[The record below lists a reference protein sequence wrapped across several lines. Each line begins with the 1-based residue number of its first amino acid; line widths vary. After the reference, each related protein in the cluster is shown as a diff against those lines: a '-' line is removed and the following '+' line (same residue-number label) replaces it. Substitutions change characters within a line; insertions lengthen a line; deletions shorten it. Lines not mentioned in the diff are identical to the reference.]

1 MSSSSVDQLVKLLNM
16 FSSEFDNEVLVAARA
31 VHAKMIANDWTW
43 EALLA
48 NGSRASLTEQQI
60 QKVYAAGMQRGEIV
74 GYQRGMADAQAMGTP
89 PPKGP
94 SIEIADDLDWLT
106 HVLDAAEQA
115 RPNGHLDQF
124 EVDISSSMRAKVT
137 RFGRG
142 TFISQRQ
149 FDSLKRLEKSLR
161 RRGYL

>member
-1 MSSSSVDQLVKLLNM
+1 M

-115 RPNGHLDQF
+115 RPNGPFGSIRSRHLEQYARQGN
-124 EVDISSSMRAKVT
+124 EVRPGHVHQPTPIRLVEAIGEVAASSRLPISLALCNRA
-137 RFGRG
+137 GP
-142 TFISQRQ
+142 Q
-149 FDSLKRLEKSLR
+149 
-161 RRGYL
+161 